1 MLKTTYIKNR
11 FLLFL
16 ILIVLIK
23 FLQFYLN
30 GAVWINYPL
39 EGHIN
44 FSSIKTFLETGIP
57 SIPSWQNSSLAVD
70 QLNYITLGKVF
81 IDSLIF
87 TTFKLDLETYYY
99 VHFVEYLFLIF
110 VLYLLSSSINNQI
123 FKYLFILLLLID
135 GLFSNLIRVELMYG
149 VGFSLLASKY
159 LLKEPR
165 YSTSL
170 VAGIFSSLAIIF
182 FTMLGTLIIS
192 AAGLY
197 LITQLKRREVKLK
210 NITYF
215 FLGLSLPVGFVSI
228 WLFYF
233 LDIQE
238 ITKIFNV
245 IALYINNYN
254 TTFISIERLESYA
267 AVFSELLLSYSGVS
281 LLMPLILIFSVN
293 LFNFQSL
300 EIRHQ
305 KLVIFIVCTLLTY
318 SILAAFFPLHYYGL
332 RLSWILPFLLISF
345 FLNLEKNSNL
355 DFMVLIFFAFCY
367 CVQQILFQYFIRS
380 YFNLDLYTYLITN
393 ALSTLALFLII
404 IINKKTIKRL
414 IEIVR
419 EKYLTQKNIIFLTL
433 ISCIFIYISN
443 SFVAFSSDIK
453 ANNNGNNFASIVDLS
468 ENVHNLLSQ
477 KENINSIVTN
487 WPLEFLFAKTYEI
500 HGYDSYMIHRK
511 SRKFLHGVPNNP
523 PDSVILIYHQD
534 RTKDNLLPRL
544 IRTNSKSD
552 FAKPSES
559 IEDHT
564 SIYVKGHTF
573 SLKER
578 IETKKYFIN
587 YYEYTPI
594 LFEDVDLYLDVLH
607 PAEFQNYIIAYEK
620 L

>member
-1 MLKTTYIKNR
+1 MHPDL
-11 FLLFL
+11 
-16 ILIVLIK
+16 
-23 FLQFYLN
+23 
-30 GAVWINYPL
+30 
-39 EGHIN
+39 
-44 FSSIKTFLETGIP
+44 
-57 SIPSWQNSSLAVD
+57 SIPTRTPTVPIGA
-70 QLNYITLGKVF
+70 
-81 IDSLIF
+81 
-87 TTFKLDLETYYY
+87 
-99 VHFVEYLFLIF
+99 
-110 VLYLLSSSINNQI
+110 
-123 FKYLFILLLLID
+123 
-135 GLFSNLIRVELMYG
+135 
-149 VGFSLLASKY
+149 
-159 LLKEPR
+159 
-165 YSTSL
+165 
-170 VAGIFSSLAIIF
+170 LAIIF

-192 AAGLY
+192 TAVLY
-197 LITQLKRREVKLK
+197 LLTQLKRREVKLK

-267 AVFSELLLSYSGVS
+267 VVFSELLISYSGVS
-281 LLMPLILIFSVN
+281 LLMPLLLIFSCN
-293 LFNFQSL
+293 LFCFKSL
-300 EIRHQ
+300 ERRHQ
-305 KLVIFIVCTLLTY
+305 KLVIFIVCALITY
-318 SILAAFFPLHYYGL
+318 TILAAFFPLHYYGL

-345 FLNLEKNSNL
+345 FYNLEKNSNL
-355 DFMVLIFFAFCY
+355 DLTILIFIAFCY
-367 CVQQILFQYFIRS
+367 CVQQILFHYFIRS
-380 YFNLDLYTYLITN
+380 YFNLDLYTYLISN

-414 IEIVR
+414 IALIR
-419 EKYLTQKNIIFLTL
+419 EKYLTQKKIISLTL
-433 ISCIFIYISN
+433 ISCIFIYLSN

-453 ANNNGNNFASIVDLS
+453 ANKNGNNFESIVDLR

-477 KENINSIVTN
+477 KESINSIVTN
-487 WPLEFLFAKTYEI
+487 WPLEFLFAKTYEV

-552 FAKPSES
+552 FAKPIES

>member
-1 MLKTTYIKNR
+1 
-11 FLLFL
+11 
-16 ILIVLIK
+16 
-23 FLQFYLN
+23 LN

-44 FSSIKTFLETGIP
+44 FLSIKTFLETGIP
-57 SIPSWQNSSLAVD
+57 SIPYWQNSSLAVD

-87 TTFKLDLETYYY
+87 TIFKLDLETYYY

-110 VLYLLSSSINNQI
+110 VFYLLSSSINNQI
-123 FKYLFILLLLID
+123 FKYIFILLLLID

-149 VGFSLLASKY
+149 VGFSLLASQY

-170 VAGIFSSLAIIF
+170 VAGIFSSLAVIF
-182 FTMLGTLIIS
+182 FTMLGTLVIS
-192 AAGLY
+192 AAVLY

-215 FLGLSLPVGFVSI
+215 FLGLSLPVGFVST
-228 WLFYF
+228 WLWYF

-254 TTFISIERLESYA
+254 TTFLSIERLESYA

-281 LLMPLILIFSVN
+281 LLMPLLLIFSVN

-300 EIRHQ
+300 ERRHQ

-345 FLNLEKNSNL
+345 FLNLEQNSKL
-355 DFMVLIFFAFCY
+355 HLTVLIFFAFCY
-367 CVQQILFQYFIRS
+367 CVQQILFHYFIRS
-380 YFNLDLYTYLITN
+380 YFNLDLYTYLISN

-404 IINKKTIKRL
+404 IFYKKTIKRL
-414 IEIVR
+414 ITLVR
-419 EKYLTQKNIIFLTL
+419 EKHLSQKKIIFLTL
-433 ISCIFIYISN
+433 ISCIFIYLSN
-443 SFVAFSSDIK
+443 NFVAFSSAIK
-453 ANNNGNNFASIVDLS
+453 DNKNGNNFESIVDLR

-487 WPLEFLFAKTYEI
+487 WPLVFLFNKTYEV
-500 HGYDSYMIHRK
+500 HGYDSYMVHRK
-511 SRKFLHGVPNNP
+511 SRKFLHGVPNNS

-544 IRTNSKSD
+544 IRANSKSD
-552 FAKPSES
+552 FAKPSGS

-578 IETKKYFIN
+578 IKTKKFFIN